1 MPLPCSPVSH
11 SAPSESTSSNH
22 HSEESD
28 DSLTTPRAG
37 PSDPAQRTHANLS
50 RPSLPPPVSGSPESL
65 REARG
70 GKAYGRG
77 SGSESGSDRQGETG
91 APARIVSSGPSSPRA
106 TTEKRDTP
114 FETQTEGHPVKPF
127 ASGSSPRKPV
137 PALNSDRVYSSGRNS
152 SVSFSAKTSQAKPE
166 RKGSYSGPAMSR
178 RTPNVSPHAAARRS
192 YDDFE
197 SSADEATA
205 IFTRAN
211 ASRVYGTTSLDAGQD
226 GSRDEAGWAGYEG
239 AAEDEGPRRRQAG
252 GIKPRTRN
260 GSASNVGG
268 SSDNARD
275 PVVETAEEH
284 ETWWKRTVD
293 KYGSLELENK
303 GSVARD
309 HLALGACLM

>member
-22 HSEESD
+22 HSEDSD

-70 GKAYGRG
+70 GKAYLRRG
-77 SGSESGSDRQGETG
+77 SGSSGDRQGEPT
-91 APARIVSSGPSSPRA
+91 APGHISRPSSPHTT
-106 TTEKRDTP
+106 TTEERDTP
-114 FETQTEGHPVKPF
+114 FETQTEGHPIKPY
-127 ASGSSPRKPV
+127 ASSSSPQKPA
-137 PALNSDRVYSSGRNS
+137 PALNSDQLPSPGRNS
-152 SVSFSAKTSQAKPE
+152 SVSFTAQTSQAKPE

-178 RTPNVSPHAAARRS
+178 RTPNASPHAAARRP

-205 IFTRAN
+205 IFTRTT
-211 ASRVYGTTSLDAGQD
+211 SRVYGTTDAGQD
-226 GSRDEAGWAGYEG
+226 GTRDEAGWAGYEG
-239 AAEDEGPRRRQAG
+239 AAEEESPRRRRAG
-252 GIKPRTRN
+252 SIKPRTRN
-260 GSASNVGG
+260 GSASNVGA
-268 SSDNARD
+268 SENARESSLEA
-275 PVVETAEEH
+275 VEEQ
-284 ETWWKRTVD
+284 ETWWKRMID
-293 KYGSLELENK
+293 NYGTLELENK

-309 HLALGACLM
+309 HLALGECLL

>member
-22 HSEESD
+22 HSEDSD

-70 GKAYGRG
+70 GKAYQRR
-77 SGSESGSDRQGETG
+77 SGSESSIDRKGETT
-91 APARIVSSGPSSPRA
+91 APGHTVSSRPSSPH
-106 TTEKRDTP
+106 TTTAEKRDTP
-114 FETQTEGHPVKPF
+114 FETQTEGHPGKPY
-127 ASGSSPRKPV
+127 ASSSSPQKPV
-137 PALNSDRVYSSGRNS
+137 PALSSGRLPSSGRNS
-152 SVSFSAKTSQAKPE
+152 IVAFTAQTSQAKPE

-178 RTPNVSPHAAARRS
+178 RTPNASPHAASRRP

-205 IFTRAN
+205 IFTRAT
-211 ASRVYGTTSLDAGQD
+211 SRVYGTTDAGQD
-226 GSRDEAGWAGYEG
+226 GTRDEAGWAGYEG
-239 AAEDEGPRRRQAG
+239 AAEDESPRRRRTG
-252 GIKPRTRN
+252 SIKPRTRN

-268 SSDNARD
+268 SENTRD
-275 PVVETAEEH
+275 PGLEAEEEQ
-284 ETWWKRTVD
+284 ETWWKRMID
-293 KYGSLELENK
+293 NYGTLELENK

-309 HLALGACLM
+309 HLALGKCLL